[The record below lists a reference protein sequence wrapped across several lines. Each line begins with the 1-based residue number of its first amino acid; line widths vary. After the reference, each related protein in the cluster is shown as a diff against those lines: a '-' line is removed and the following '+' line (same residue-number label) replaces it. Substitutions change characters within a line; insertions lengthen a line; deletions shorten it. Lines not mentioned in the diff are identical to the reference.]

1 MRNSVARDQRST
13 RFSIPIRI
21 YLASEASDAWPRKFR
36 VAIYRNST
44 PRIAKSRK
52 PNLRRT
58 SISSIR
64 VPQINGTS
72 LRAKL
77 IGRLIFA
84 FSQLHGVFGNTTH
97 PLRAGRARYSAMS
110 LGRGCAYL
118 PRHQL
123 LIRSYLC
130 TIVVGFGTSC
140 VDHGVYELVVFAAR
154 CCTSLIEVKLRGGIS
169 TAPFRSTFSI
179 ALSHSTFPQHFPPS
193 PFHS

>member
-44 PRIAKSRK
+44 PRIAISRK
-52 PNLRRT
+52 QNLRTTQEST

-64 VPQINGTS
+64 VLQINGTS

-84 FSQLHGVFGNTTH
+84 FPQLHGVFGNTTH

-123 LIRSYLC
+123 LIRYL
-130 TIVVGFGTSC
+130 
-140 VDHGVYELVVFAAR
+140 
-154 CCTSLIEVKLRGGIS
+154 SLYL
-169 TAPFRSTFSI
+169 
-179 ALSHSTFPQHFPPS
+179 
-193 PFHS
+193 